1 MDKFEKFKKF
11 HSYEPTP
18 DIRENEG
25 KIPENAGEYKDP
37 TGQIDAM
44 KQIEKLNKDIKAC
57 EAAIYRI
64 KNLVAAGG
72 RGLESPGDL
81 EEQLREE
88 TGNLKSLKEQ
98 ETKLKRDAGVN

>member
-1 MDKFEKFKKF
+1 MEDLEKFKK
-11 HSYEPTP
+11 YTPYIPTP
-18 DIRENEG
+18 DVREHQGE
-25 KIPENAGEYKDP
+25 IPENAGEYKDP